1 MSQQNRT
8 RKLATYAS
16 HLNFDNLPVK
26 FMEKAKAVILDTIGV
41 IPAASLYPVE
51 RLITRFAQNQGGR
64 PQATRKEGTG
74 VLKHFIIFR

>member
-1 MSQQNRT
+1 MSQQDRT
-8 RKLATYAS
+8 RELATYAS

-41 IPAASLYPVE
+41 IPAASRYPVE

-64 PQATRKEGTG
+64 PQATRKEGDG
-74 VLKHFIIFR
+74 GSKALYNI